1 MGLFLKFAFKLIFS
15 RPYKVIR
22 NGGLRFYVLFANFHL
37 YLSLVTGM
45 SIYYFTQMF
54 IYGWPTY
61 LFLFLGDTCDTY
73 V

>member
-22 NGGLRFYVLFANFHL
+22 NGGLRFYVLFDNFHL

-45 SIYYFTQMF
+45 SIYYFTQLF
-54 IYGWPTY
+54 IYG
-61 LFLFLGDTCDTY
+61 
-73 V
+73 